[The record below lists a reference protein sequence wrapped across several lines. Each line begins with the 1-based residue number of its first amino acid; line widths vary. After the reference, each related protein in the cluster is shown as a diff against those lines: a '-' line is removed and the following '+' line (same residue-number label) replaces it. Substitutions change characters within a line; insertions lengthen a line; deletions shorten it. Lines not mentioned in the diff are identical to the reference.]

1 MEDISE
7 IIQTIPLVED
17 PKNALDLC
25 SNIFTKKFG
34 VHALAIHSC
43 EEDAPKVYTLHACPI
58 SFGKQSLLQYGKTPA
73 PDVIKTLKP
82 IYIGDVTR
90 QGEYELGHF
99 QDGTINSLFCYP
111 MIMGKKIVGV
121 LYLCWKSDLSLSSLS
136 LSSGG
141 DRIFDTLLNLT
152 TVIVHITNLTIK
164 DDETGLYNRTYF
176 TKYISSEI
184 LRSSRSGH
192 SLSLL
197 IIPLMNSDIVQE
209 TADLLKRKLRQT
221 DYIGRIDQ
229 TLLVCLLPETDSLGA
244 KIAAERLKSY
254 FGKDQLRDN
263 RIHWVTY
270 PNDVMSAEEMLQ
282 TLIELQ
288 REMSSDYTT

>member
-1 MEDISE
+1 MEDILE
-7 IIQTIPLVED
+7 IIQKIPLVED
-17 PKNALDLC
+17 PKKALELC
-25 SNIFTKKFG
+25 SDIFIKKFG
-34 VHALAIHSC
+34 VHAIAIHSC
-43 EEDAPKVYTLHACPI
+43 EKDAPKVFTLHASPI
-58 SFGKQSLLQYGKTPA
+58 SFGKQPLLKYEKTPA

-90 QGEYELGHF
+90 QGKYELEHF
-99 QDGTINSLFCYP
+99 QDGIIHSLFCYP

-121 LYLCWKSDLSLSSLS
+121 LYLCWKSDSSPSLVR
-136 LSSGG
+136 
-141 DRIFDTLLNLT
+141 DRVFDTLLNLT
-152 TVIVHITNLTIK
+152 AVIVHMTNLTIK

-176 TKYISSEI
+176 TKCISNEI

-197 IIPLMNSDIVQE
+197 IIPLMNSDILQE

-221 DYIGRIDQ
+221 DHIGRIGQ
-229 TLLVCLLPETDSLGA
+229 TLLACLLPETGSLGA

-254 FGKDQLRDN
+254 FGNDHLQDN

-270 PNDVMSAEEMLQ
+270 PDDVMSAEEMLQ
-282 TLIELQ
+282 TIIESQ
-288 REMSSDYTT
+288 REMSSDCTT